1 MKDVQHKGRTALF
14 IILVVA
20 LALMLPVFTR
30 NSYFIHLM
38 VMALVYGIVAMGLN
52 ILTGYTGKLSLG
64 HAGFFGLGAYVS
76 ALLSIKLGMPAL
88 ASILAAGIALFFMGV
103 LLGLPTLRLEGHY
116 LSIVTIGFNEV
127 IILALINMRS
137 LTRGPGGLRGIPP
150 ISIGGF
156 ELVSDVS
163 QYYFMIAVVAILLW
177 LKSKLVKS
185 HVGLALRAVMDGEVA
200 SEACGVNVA
209 YYRVFAFGI
218 SAMYAGIGG
227 GVLAHLLNYI
237 SPYSFQSPESFAL
250 LGMLVVGGIGTLAG
264 PIIGSIIMTLL
275 PEYLRAF
282 ADFRLIINAVLT
294 IILLI
299 KVPGGVAGF
308 FSYLARKVE
317 RRSSDGL
324 DTASR

>member
-1 MKDVQHKGRTALF
+1 MRGVRHKGKSAWLIAGVAAAALLLP
-14 IILVVA
+14 IIA
-20 LALMLPVFTR
+20 R
-30 NSYFIHLM
+30 NEYFIHLM

-76 ALLSIKLGMPAL
+76 ALLSIKLGVPAL
-88 ASILAAGIALFFMGV
+88 VSIVIAGVVLFFMGV

-127 IILALINMRS
+127 IILVLINMRS

-163 QYYFMIAVVAILLW
+163 QYYFAVILVAILLW

-227 GVLAHLLNYI
+227 GVLAHFLNYI

-294 IILLI
+294 IVLLI
-299 KVPGGVAGF
+299 KVPGGIVGLFKSLAG
-308 FSYLARKVE
+308 RIG

-324 DTASR
+324 DTAGR

>member
-1 MKDVQHKGRTALF
+1 MQPKNRKALLLTLIAAF
-14 IILVVA
+14 AVTLPLVA
-20 LALMLPVFTR
+20 S
-30 NSYFIHLM
+30 NGYFIHLL
-38 VMALVYGIVAMGLN
+38 VMALVYGVVAMGLN

-64 HAGFFGLGAYVS
+64 HAGFFGVGAYVS
-76 ALLSIKLGMPAL
+76 ALLSIKAGIPAIF
-88 ASILAAGIALFFMGV
+88 SILLAGVAVFFLGV

-127 IILALINMRS
+127 IILAIINMRS

-150 ISIGGF
+150 LSIAGF
-156 ELVSDVS
+156 EFTTDLS
-163 QYYFMIAVVAILLW
+163 QYYFMLVFVSILLY
-177 LKSKLVKS
+177 LTSKLVKS
-185 HVGLALRAVMDGEVA
+185 HVGLALRAVMDGETA

-218 SAMYAGIGG
+218 SAMYAGLGG
-227 GVLAHLLNYI
+227 GVLAHFLNYI

-264 PIIGSIIMTLL
+264 PVVGALIMTLL

-282 ADFRLIINAVLT
+282 ADFRLIINGVLT

-299 KVPGGVAGF
+299 RVPGGIVGLANDLMKRAG
-308 FSYLARKVE
+308 
-317 RRSSDGL
+317 RRLGHGS
-324 DTASR
+324 AS